1 MTTRNRP
8 KTEEIERIREQAFQ
22 EGYEVGFRAAR
33 RKNRVPEDPLPKAAV
48 EYARK
53 AYRLSGVDSVYAR
66 VSNIIE
72 IRTVPRDGGR
82 EGLDNHISSVEL
94 QIYDAFPDLDIDFYL
109 MGAPLRPEV
118 SLESSGFQRISRE
131 APVAAG

>member
-1 MTTRNRP
+1 MTTQNRQ

-22 EGYEVGFRAAR
+22 EGYEAGFRAAR
-33 RKNRVPEDPLPKAAV
+33 KKNRVPEGPLPDAAV

-82 EGLDNHISSVEL
+82 EGLDKRISGVEL
-94 QIYDAFPDLDIDFYL
+94 QIYDTFPDLDIDFYL

-118 SLESSGFQRISRE
+118 SLESSGFQRIARE
-131 APVAAG
+131 SPVASG